1 MNLAETG
8 DVLAKV
14 KVGDNR
20 EVDAN
25 GYMIREWHHVLGH
38 LPVDVVMEAVRM
50 HRTNSTEYLGT
61 AHIIAN
67 SVIIYRR
74 LDRDKRVAVAK
85 YGVIAAPV
93 ITLDR
98 AQFEADTQAA
108 IREHRV
114 RRGMDPLTGKPAEVN
129 S

>member
-1 MNLAETG
+1 MNLTETS

-20 EVDAN
+20 EVDKA

-38 LPVDVVMEAVRM
+38 LPVDVVIEAVRM
-50 HRTNSTEYLGT
+50 HRTNSTEYLST
-61 AHIIAN
+61 AHIVAN
-67 SVIIYRR
+67 VRIIYRR
-74 LDRDKRVAVAK
+74 LERDKRVAVAK
-85 YGVIAAPV
+85 LGAIAPPV

-98 AQFEADTQAA
+98 AQFEADTQSA
-108 IREHRV
+108 IVATRV
-114 RRGMDPLTGKPAEVN
+114 GKGLDPATGKPEVV

>member
-1 MNLAETG
+1 MNLEQTG

-20 EVDAN
+20 EVDAK

-50 HRTNSTEYLGT
+50 HRANSTEYLGT
-61 AHIIAN
+61 AHIVAN
-67 SVIIYRR
+67 ARIIYRR
-74 LDRDKRVAVAK
+74 LARDKRVAVAML
-85 YGVIAAPV
+85 GAISAPV

-98 AQFEADTQAA
+98 VKFEEETQAA
-108 IREHRV
+108 IVAERIRK
-114 RRGMDPLTGKPAEVN
+114 GLDPATGKVP

>member
-20 EVDAN
+20 EVDAK

-61 AHIIAN
+61 AHIVAN
-67 SVIIYRR
+67 AAIIYRR
-74 LDRDKRVAVAK
+74 LERDKRIAVAK
-85 YGVIAAPV
+85 LGVIAAPV

-98 AQFEADTQAA
+98 AKFEAETQAS
-108 IREHRV
+108 IRENRKSV
-114 RRGMDPLTGKPAEVN
+114 V
-129 S
+129 

>member
-20 EVDAN
+20 EVDTK

-50 HRTNSTEYLGT
+50 HRSNSTEYLGT

-67 SVIIYRR
+67 ATIIYRR
-74 LDRDKRVAVAK
+74 LDRDKRVATAK
-85 YGVIAAPV
+85 LGAIAPRV

-98 AQFEADTQAA
+98 ERFEADTQAA
-108 IREHRV
+108 IREHRISKG
-114 RRGMDPLTGKPAEVN
+114 RDPDTGKPVA

>member
-20 EVDAN
+20 EVDAK

-61 AHIIAN
+61 AHIVAN
-67 SVIIYRR
+67 AAIIYRR
-74 LDRDKRVAVAK
+74 LERDKRIAVAK
-85 YGVIAAPV
+85 LGVIAAPV

-98 AQFEADTQAA
+98 AKFEAETQAS
-108 IREHRV
+108 IRENRIA
-114 RRGMDPLTGKPAEVN
+114 RGVNPETGKPVAP
-129 S
+129 

>member
-1 MNLAETG
+1 MNLAETS

-61 AHIIAN
+61 AHIVAN
-67 SVIIYRR
+67 AAIIYRR
-74 LDRDKRVAVAK
+74 LERDKRIAVAK
-85 YGVIAAPV
+85 LGIIAAPV

-98 AQFEADTQAA
+98 AKFEAETQAS
-108 IREHRV
+108 IREHRIA
-114 RRGMDPLTGKPAEVN
+114 RGADPDTGKPVAP
-129 S
+129 